1 MQMFFAM
8 LKTGSSQARK
18 ERNDHELHELT
29 RITFLVSKF
38 QVADMMQKVP
48 RKLGTENQPRITL
61 IGTNMVPR
69 YARNKKS
76 SGMFWGNNPL
86 HLYLGFLV

>member
-1 MQMFFAM
+1 
-8 LKTGSSQARK
+8 
-18 ERNDHELHELT
+18 
-29 RITFLVSKF
+29 
-38 QVADMMQKVP
+38 
-48 RKLGTENQPRITL
+48 
-61 IGTNMVPR
+61 MVPR